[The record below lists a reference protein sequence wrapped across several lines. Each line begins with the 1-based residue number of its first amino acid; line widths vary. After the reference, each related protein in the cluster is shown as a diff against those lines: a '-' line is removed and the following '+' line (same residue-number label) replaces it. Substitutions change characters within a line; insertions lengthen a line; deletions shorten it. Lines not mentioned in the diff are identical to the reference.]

1 MALVGFIP
9 YIGQAV
15 SVISFIDTVRSM
27 NNKKIVYFKTDRYYA
42 DGFIYD
48 KYVTSAYKDS
58 ARKKDRL
65 YKNVLINTRQV
76 FIKFKL

>member
-27 NNKKIVYFKTDRYYA
+27 NNKIVYFKADRYYA
-42 DGFIYD
+42 DGFMCY